1 MKSNFKPHAVRLDER
16 ARPGSVR
23 AHLAVIAIA
32 SLACAHVVFAQT
44 DDPPDAATPPVA
56 TPTNNPAAT
65 PVVPPPAP
73 EISNPPAVPAPAASE
88 SPASVTTPPVAVPLP
103 TNSPPAAAVPASTET
118 NAPVV
123 ASAPVNSVGSTNVST
138 LPEMTVY
145 GRLDQARSQILPD
158 LGATAYSVSQVQIE
172 SEAQGDNAPFN
183 QVVLRAPGVAQ
194 DSAANGDLH
203 VRGEHANLQYR
214 INDVLLPEG
223 ITGFGLELDPRFV
236 NSMQLI
242 TGSLPAQYGFR
253 TAGIV
258 DIQTKDGFENG
269 GEAEMY
275 GGSYETLRPS
285 FEYGGTQGKLSY
297 FVDGS
302 YDQNGIGIENPT
314 DSAIPIHDNTQQ
326 YKGFTYLSYI
336 LDDTSRVSLMGSVSY
351 STFQIPNIPGN
362 TNAAFAGAPGQP
374 ATLNSAN
381 LNENQD
387 ERNYYGVLAY
397 QKSAGDLNFQ
407 IAAYG
412 RYSGVHFLPDPTGD
426 LYFDGVATDIN
437 RSLDSG
443 GFQADGSYLLNDQ
456 HTLRAGVM
464 VLQEFLTADTAT
476 TVYTT
481 NSSGAAT
488 GQETLLDNG
497 QQHATFFGVYLQDE
511 WKIAP
516 KVTVNYGARF
526 DLYSSS
532 FDSENQASPRVN
544 LIYEPTTNTT
554 LHAGY
559 ARYFT
564 PPPLENVP
572 AATVSQFNGTSNQ
585 SQVQQ
590 DDPVKAER
598 ANYFDAGISQKLA
611 PGLQAGV
618 DGYYKYAHNQ
628 LDDGLFGQSQILSAF
643 NYRLGRVYGVEF
655 SGSYAVDG
663 FSTYANV
670 AYSVAQG
677 QDWNS
682 AQFLHDPTA
691 LAYVQNHW
699 IYLDHDQRVTGS
711 FGAAYTWKEVHGSTR
726 VYVDAI
732 YGSGLRQD
740 GGIIPGTS
748 APIPNGAS
756 VPTYS
761 TVNMG
766 VEQDM
771 KLDKTRVLKVRLDV
785 VNVADS
791 VYELRSGT
799 GVGVNAPQFGMRR
812 GIFGSLG
819 LAF

>member
-1 MKSNFKPHAVRLDER
+1 MKSNFEPHTVRLGEW
-16 ARPGSVR
+16 ARPG
-23 AHLAVIAIA
+23 LACACVAAIA
-32 SLACAHVVFAQT
+32 SALLVCTHVVLAQT
-44 DDPPDAATPPVA
+44 DNPPDAATPVA
-56 TPTNNPAAT
+56 APTNNPTAT
-65 PVVPPPAP
+65 PVVPVPP
-73 EISNPPAVPAPAASE
+73 E
-88 SPASVTTPPVAVPLP
+88 SPIIVTPPVETPLP
-103 TNSPPAAAVPASTET
+103 ISSPPVAAVPASTET

-123 ASAPVNSVGSTNVST
+123 AYAPVTSGSSTNVST
-138 LPEMTVY
+138 LPEVTVY
-145 GRLDQARSQILPD
+145 GKLDQARSQILPD
-158 LGATAYSVSQVQIE
+158 LGATAYSVSQAQIE
-172 SEAQGDNAPFN
+172 SEAQGENAPFN

-194 DSAANGDLH
+194 DSAVNGDLH

-236 NSMQLI
+236 NSMELI

-269 GEAEMY
+269 GEADMY
-275 GGSYETLRPS
+275 GGSYDTLRPS

-314 DSAIPIHDNTQQ
+314 DSAIPIHDNTDQ

-336 LDDTSRVSLMGSVSY
+336 LDDTSRVSLMGSASY
-351 STFQIPNIPGN
+351 SAYQIPNAPGN
-362 TNAAFAGAPGQP
+362 TNAAFANAPGQP
-374 ATLNSAN
+374 ATFNSAD

-387 ERNYYGVLAY
+387 EQNYYGVLAY

-407 IAAYG
+407 AAAYG

-426 LYFDGVATDIN
+426 LYFNGVATDVN

-443 GFQADGSYLLNDQ
+443 GVQADGSYVLNDQ

-464 VLQEFLTADTAT
+464 VLQESLASDTTT
-476 TVYTT
+476 TVYPT
-481 NSSGAAT
+481 NSSGAVSGSAFPIVQD
-488 GQETLLDNG
+488 GH
-497 QQHATFFGVYLQDE
+497 QHATFFGVYLQDE
-511 WKIAP
+511 WKIVP
-516 KVTVNYGARF
+516 KLTLNFGGRF

-532 FDSENQASPRVN
+532 FDKENQVSPRAN
-544 LIYEPTTNTT
+544 LIYQATTNTT

-559 ARYFT
+559 SRYFT

-572 AATVSQFNGTSNQ
+572 ATDVSQFKGTSNE
-585 SQVQQ
+585 SATTQ

-611 PGLQAGV
+611 PGLQVGV
-618 DGYYKYAHNQ
+618 DGYYKHAQNQ
-628 LDDGLFGQSQILSAF
+628 LDDGLFGQSLILSAF
-643 NYRLGRVYGVEF
+643 NYRLGQVYGVEF
-655 SGSYAVDG
+655 TGSYATGG
-663 FSTYANV
+663 FSSYANV

-677 QDWNS
+677 KDWNS
-682 AQFLHDPTA
+682 SQFLFSPNDLT
-691 LAYVQNHW
+691 YVQNHW
-699 IYLDHDQRVTGS
+699 IYLDHDQRISGS
-711 FGAAYTWKEVHGSTR
+711 FGAAYTWKEVHGGTH
-726 VYVDAI
+726 VYMDAI

-740 GGIIPGTS
+740 GGGFESNDPT
-748 APIPNGAS
+748 ALIPNGS
-756 VPTYS
+756 NVPEYYS
-761 TVNMG
+761 INMG

-771 KLDKTRVLKVRLDV
+771 KLDKTRVLKARLDI
-785 VNVADS
+785 VNITDNS
-791 VYELRSGT
+791 YELRSGT
-799 GVGVNAPQFGMRR
+799 GVGVNAAQYGMRR